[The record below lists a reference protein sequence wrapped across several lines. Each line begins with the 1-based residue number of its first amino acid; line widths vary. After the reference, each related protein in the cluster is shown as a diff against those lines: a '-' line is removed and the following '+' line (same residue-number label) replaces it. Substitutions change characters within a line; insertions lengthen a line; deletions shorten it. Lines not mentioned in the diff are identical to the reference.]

1 MKWFVAFIVGIC
13 MTAVSALAWETIPP
27 TTTWLHIHYR
37 VAAEPNS
44 PFVMRVASADT
55 AGWQFFKAQVSDEA
69 DHDMFGRN
77 FVNLSI
83 GQGSKDEEKADST
96 LTFPL
101 YMDDRVNSG
110 LSFRMSL
117 VNPGRVRIEFGE
129 SEPLYTDFFDLN
141 GKDLKFEISYEGKLV
156 RQDMEIVSSPEIR
169 RCEFNTI
176 EELYRYIARS
186 TDPLEGLWTHYD
198 QDSPSLRVSSKYRYT
213 FAIVKSPGKGYEI
226 VYLDASGGDT
236 GPLWQPLA
244 VKGRFYDT
252 GFPDIYNLEWLDM
265 NGRPSDSDA
274 TVQISGDKL
283 LTIRLPY
290 WDTTVRYVKT
300 DLPK

>member
-1 MKWFVAFIVGIC
+1 MKWFIAFIVGL
-13 MTAVSALAWETIPP
+13 TAVSALAWETIAP
-27 TTTWLHIHYR
+27 TTTWLHVHYR
-37 VAAEPNS
+37 VPAEPSS
-44 PFVMRVASADT
+44 PFVMRVTSADT
-55 AGWQFFKAQVSDEA
+55 TSWQFFKAQVSDEA
-69 DHDMFGRN
+69 DHDMFSRN

-83 GQGSKDEEKADST
+83 GHGSKYGERVDST

-101 YMDDRVNSG
+101 YMDDRMNSG

-117 VNPGRVRIEFGE
+117 VNPGRVRLEFGE
-129 SEPLYTDFFDLN
+129 SEPLYTYFLDLN
-141 GKDLKFEISYEGKLV
+141 GKVLKFEILYGGKSRPV
-156 RQDMEIVSSPEIR
+156 RQDMEIISSPEIQH
-169 RCEFNTI
+169 CEFNTMRD
-176 EELYRYIARS
+176 LYCYLAQS

-198 QDSPSLRVSSKYRYT
+198 QDSPSLRVSNKNRYT

-226 VYLDASGGDT
+226 VYLNASGGEI

-244 VKGRFYDT
+244 VKGRFYDI
-252 GFPDIYNLEWLDM
+252 GLPDIYNLEWLDM

-274 TVQISGDKL
+274 TVQISGDRL